1 MKKLVT
7 TVMSCAVAFAACAGM
22 SVSAEKADTYS
33 AWLVGTIGGNQIW
46 EKADAQVTSITGNGS
61 YTVNW
66 KLDQGSDSVSCLIL
80 KTDINLYDYAPEDV
94 TAEKL
99 LDESSAKIVID
110 SVSVDGAPISYKM
123 SDGAFTVDDDGSTI
137 RVNLMNE
144 WGQKVNIYD
153 VPAKTNIAES
163 ISVSFTVSIAAS
175 AVDRF
180 QILDCRIQCKR
191 CLIDFIL
198 ICICFFKNSLCI
210 LKSRIKLCLTFFFIL
225 CQIKRFRLADC
236 LLKRIFIHLRSLL
249 FFIQSILCSFQLFCH
264 LIHLVLCSRKASAG
278 NVCKKFF
285 RLCQFC
291 SKCSFGIVIFVII
304 QI

>member
-1 MKKLVT
+1 MKKFVT
-7 TVMSCAVAFAACAGM
+7 AAMSCAIAFAACAGM

-46 EKADAQVTSITGNGS
+46 EKADAEVASITGNGS

-94 TAEKL
+94 AAEKL

-163 ISVSFTVSIAAS
+163 ISVSFTVSGLDQDADKDDSKGDDTKQDDTKKDNTKTDNTKKDNTKTDNTKKDDTKKDAAKTGDAGVGLALAGLTIAGAAAFVS
-175 AVDRF
+175 K
-180 QILDCRIQCKR
+180 KR
-191 CLIDFIL
+191 
-198 ICICFFKNSLCI
+198 N
-210 LKSRIKLCLTFFFIL
+210 
-225 CQIKRFRLADC
+225 
-236 LLKRIFIHLRSLL
+236 
-249 FFIQSILCSFQLFCH
+249 
-264 LIHLVLCSRKASAG
+264 
-278 NVCKKFF
+278 
-285 RLCQFC
+285 
-291 SKCSFGIVIFVII
+291 
-304 QI
+304 

>member
-1 MKKLVT
+1 MKKFVT
-7 TVMSCAVAFAACAGM
+7 AAMSCAVAFAACAGM

-46 EKADAQVTSITGNGS
+46 EKADAEVASITGNGS

-163 ISVSFTVSIAAS
+163 ISVSFTVSGLDQDADKDDSKGDDAKGDDTKQDDTKQDSTKTDNTKQDDTKTDTTKTDNTKKDDTKKDAAKTGDAGVGLALAGLTIAGAAAFVS
-175 AVDRF
+175 K
-180 QILDCRIQCKR
+180 KR
-191 CLIDFIL
+191 
-198 ICICFFKNSLCI
+198 N
-210 LKSRIKLCLTFFFIL
+210 
-225 CQIKRFRLADC
+225 
-236 LLKRIFIHLRSLL
+236 
-249 FFIQSILCSFQLFCH
+249 
-264 LIHLVLCSRKASAG
+264 
-278 NVCKKFF
+278 
-285 RLCQFC
+285 
-291 SKCSFGIVIFVII
+291 
-304 QI
+304 

>member
-7 TVMSCAVAFAACAGM
+7 AVMSCAVAFAACAGM

-46 EKADAQVTSITGNGS
+46 EKADAQVVSITGNGS

-163 ISVSFTVSIAAS
+163 ISVSFTVSGLDQDADKDDSKGDDTKQDDTKQDNTKTDNTKKDNTKTDNTKKDDTKKDAAKTGDAGVGLALAGLTIAGAAAFVS
-175 AVDRF
+175 K
-180 QILDCRIQCKR
+180 KR
-191 CLIDFIL
+191 
-198 ICICFFKNSLCI
+198 N
-210 LKSRIKLCLTFFFIL
+210 
-225 CQIKRFRLADC
+225 
-236 LLKRIFIHLRSLL
+236 
-249 FFIQSILCSFQLFCH
+249 
-264 LIHLVLCSRKASAG
+264 
-278 NVCKKFF
+278 
-285 RLCQFC
+285 
-291 SKCSFGIVIFVII
+291 
-304 QI
+304 

>member
-46 EKADAQVTSITGNGS
+46 EKADAEVASITGNGS

-163 ISVSFTVSIAAS
+163 ISVSFTVSGLDQDADKDDSKGDDTKQDDTKKDNTKTDNTKKDNTKTDNTKKDDTKKDAAKTGDAGVGLALAGLTIAGAAAFVS
-175 AVDRF
+175 K
-180 QILDCRIQCKR
+180 KR
-191 CLIDFIL
+191 
-198 ICICFFKNSLCI
+198 N
-210 LKSRIKLCLTFFFIL
+210 
-225 CQIKRFRLADC
+225 
-236 LLKRIFIHLRSLL
+236 
-249 FFIQSILCSFQLFCH
+249 
-264 LIHLVLCSRKASAG
+264 
-278 NVCKKFF
+278 
-285 RLCQFC
+285 
-291 SKCSFGIVIFVII
+291 
-304 QI
+304 

>member
-7 TVMSCAVAFAACAGM
+7 AVMSCAVAFAACAGM

-153 VPAKTNIAES
+153 IPAKTNIAES
-163 ISVSFTVSIAAS
+163 ISVSFTVSGLDQDADKDDSKGDDTKQDDTKQDNTKTDNTKKDNTKTDNTKKDDTKKDAAKTGDAGVGLALAGLTIAGAAAFVS
-175 AVDRF
+175 K
-180 QILDCRIQCKR
+180 KR
-191 CLIDFIL
+191 
-198 ICICFFKNSLCI
+198 N
-210 LKSRIKLCLTFFFIL
+210 
-225 CQIKRFRLADC
+225 
-236 LLKRIFIHLRSLL
+236 
-249 FFIQSILCSFQLFCH
+249 
-264 LIHLVLCSRKASAG
+264 
-278 NVCKKFF
+278 
-285 RLCQFC
+285 
-291 SKCSFGIVIFVII
+291 
-304 QI
+304 

>member
-7 TVMSCAVAFAACAGM
+7 AVMSCAVAFAACAGM
-22 SVSAEKADTYS
+22 SVSAEKSDTYS

-163 ISVSFTVSIAAS
+163 ISVSFTVSGLDQDADKDDSKGDDTKQDDTKQDNTKTDNTKKDNTKTDNTKKDDTKKDAAKTGDAGVGLALAGLTIAGAAAFVS
-175 AVDRF
+175 K
-180 QILDCRIQCKR
+180 KR
-191 CLIDFIL
+191 
-198 ICICFFKNSLCI
+198 K
-210 LKSRIKLCLTFFFIL
+210 
-225 CQIKRFRLADC
+225 
-236 LLKRIFIHLRSLL
+236 
-249 FFIQSILCSFQLFCH
+249 
-264 LIHLVLCSRKASAG
+264 
-278 NVCKKFF
+278 
-285 RLCQFC
+285 
-291 SKCSFGIVIFVII
+291 
-304 QI
+304 

>member
-7 TVMSCAVAFAACAGM
+7 AVMSCAVAFAACAGM

-163 ISVSFTVSIAAS
+163 ISVSFTVSGLDQDADKDDSKGDDTKTDDTKKDDTKKDDTKKDDAKTDNTKKDDTKKDAAKTGDAGVGLALAGLTIAGA
-175 AVDRF
+175 AAFVTK
-180 QILDCRIQCKR
+180 KR
-191 CLIDFIL
+191 
-198 ICICFFKNSLCI
+198 N
-210 LKSRIKLCLTFFFIL
+210 
-225 CQIKRFRLADC
+225 
-236 LLKRIFIHLRSLL
+236 
-249 FFIQSILCSFQLFCH
+249 
-264 LIHLVLCSRKASAG
+264 
-278 NVCKKFF
+278 
-285 RLCQFC
+285 
-291 SKCSFGIVIFVII
+291 
-304 QI
+304 

>member
-7 TVMSCAVAFAACAGM
+7 AVMSCAVAFAACAGM

-46 EKADAQVTSITGNGS
+46 EKADAEVASITGNGS

-163 ISVSFTVSIAAS
+163 ISVSFTVSGLDQDADKDDSKGDDTKQDDTKKDNTKTDNTKKDNTKTDNTKKDDTKKDAAKTGDAGVGLALAGLTIAGAAAFVS
-175 AVDRF
+175 K
-180 QILDCRIQCKR
+180 KR
-191 CLIDFIL
+191 
-198 ICICFFKNSLCI
+198 N
-210 LKSRIKLCLTFFFIL
+210 
-225 CQIKRFRLADC
+225 
-236 LLKRIFIHLRSLL
+236 
-249 FFIQSILCSFQLFCH
+249 
-264 LIHLVLCSRKASAG
+264 
-278 NVCKKFF
+278 
-285 RLCQFC
+285 
-291 SKCSFGIVIFVII
+291 
-304 QI
+304 

>member
-7 TVMSCAVAFAACAGM
+7 AVMSCAVAFAACAGM

-163 ISVSFTVSIAAS
+163 ISVSFTVSGLDQDADKDDSKGDDTKQDDTKQDNTKTDNTKKDNTKTDNTKKDDTKKDAAKTGDAGVGLALAGLTIAG
-175 AVDRF
+175 AVAF
-180 QILDCRIQCKR
+180 VSKKR
-191 CLIDFIL
+191 
-198 ICICFFKNSLCI
+198 N
-210 LKSRIKLCLTFFFIL
+210 
-225 CQIKRFRLADC
+225 
-236 LLKRIFIHLRSLL
+236 
-249 FFIQSILCSFQLFCH
+249 
-264 LIHLVLCSRKASAG
+264 
-278 NVCKKFF
+278 
-285 RLCQFC
+285 
-291 SKCSFGIVIFVII
+291 
-304 QI
+304 

>member
-7 TVMSCAVAFAACAGM
+7 AVMSCAVAFAACAGM

-163 ISVSFTVSIAAS
+163 ISVSFTVSGLDQDADKDDSKGDDTKQDDTKQDNTKTDNTKKDNTKTDNTKKDDTKKDAAKTGDAGVGLALAGLTIAGAAAFVS
-175 AVDRF
+175 K
-180 QILDCRIQCKR
+180 KR
-191 CLIDFIL
+191 
-198 ICICFFKNSLCI
+198 K
-210 LKSRIKLCLTFFFIL
+210 
-225 CQIKRFRLADC
+225 
-236 LLKRIFIHLRSLL
+236 
-249 FFIQSILCSFQLFCH
+249 
-264 LIHLVLCSRKASAG
+264 
-278 NVCKKFF
+278 
-285 RLCQFC
+285 
-291 SKCSFGIVIFVII
+291 
-304 QI
+304 

>member
-1 MKKLVT
+1 MKKFVT
-7 TVMSCAVAFAACAGM
+7 AAMSCAIAFAACAGM

-46 EKADAQVTSITGNGS
+46 EKADAEVASITGNGS

-163 ISVSFTVSIAAS
+163 ISVSFTVSGLDQDADKDDSKGDDTKQDDTKQDNTKTDNTKKDNTKTDNTKKDDTKKDAAKTGDAGVGLALAGLTIAGAAAFVS
-175 AVDRF
+175 K
-180 QILDCRIQCKR
+180 KR
-191 CLIDFIL
+191 
-198 ICICFFKNSLCI
+198 N
-210 LKSRIKLCLTFFFIL
+210 
-225 CQIKRFRLADC
+225 
-236 LLKRIFIHLRSLL
+236 
-249 FFIQSILCSFQLFCH
+249 
-264 LIHLVLCSRKASAG
+264 
-278 NVCKKFF
+278 
-285 RLCQFC
+285 
-291 SKCSFGIVIFVII
+291 
-304 QI
+304 

>member
-7 TVMSCAVAFAACAGM
+7 AVMSCAVAFAACAGM

-46 EKADAQVTSITGNGS
+46 EKADAEVASITGNGS

-163 ISVSFTVSIAAS
+163 ISVSFTVSGLDQDADKDDSKGDDTKQDDTKQDNTKTDNTKKDNTKTDNTKKDDTKKDAAKTGDAGVGLALAGLTIAGAAAFVS
-175 AVDRF
+175 K
-180 QILDCRIQCKR
+180 KR
-191 CLIDFIL
+191 
-198 ICICFFKNSLCI
+198 N
-210 LKSRIKLCLTFFFIL
+210 
-225 CQIKRFRLADC
+225 
-236 LLKRIFIHLRSLL
+236 
-249 FFIQSILCSFQLFCH
+249 
-264 LIHLVLCSRKASAG
+264 
-278 NVCKKFF
+278 
-285 RLCQFC
+285 
-291 SKCSFGIVIFVII
+291 
-304 QI
+304 

>member
-1 MKKLVT
+1 MKKFVT
-7 TVMSCAVAFAACAGM
+7 AAMSCAIAFAACAGM

-46 EKADAQVTSITGNGS
+46 EKADAEVASITGNGS

-163 ISVSFTVSIAAS
+163 ISVSFTVSGLDQDADKDDSKGDDTKQDDTKKDNTKTDNTKKDNTKTDNTKKDDTKKDAAKTGDAGVGLALAGLTIAGAAAFVS
-175 AVDRF
+175 K
-180 QILDCRIQCKR
+180 KR
-191 CLIDFIL
+191 
-198 ICICFFKNSLCI
+198 N
-210 LKSRIKLCLTFFFIL
+210 
-225 CQIKRFRLADC
+225 
-236 LLKRIFIHLRSLL
+236 
-249 FFIQSILCSFQLFCH
+249 
-264 LIHLVLCSRKASAG
+264 
-278 NVCKKFF
+278 
-285 RLCQFC
+285 
-291 SKCSFGIVIFVII
+291 
-304 QI
+304 

>member
-1 MKKLVT
+1 
-7 TVMSCAVAFAACAGM
+7 M

-46 EKADAQVTSITGNGS
+46 EKADAEVASITGNGS

-163 ISVSFTVSIAAS
+163 ISVSFTVSGLDQDADKDDSKGDDTKQDDTKQDNTKTDNTKKDNTKTDNTKKDDTKKDAAKTGDAGVGLALAGLTIAGAAAFVS
-175 AVDRF
+175 K
-180 QILDCRIQCKR
+180 KR
-191 CLIDFIL
+191 
-198 ICICFFKNSLCI
+198 N
-210 LKSRIKLCLTFFFIL
+210 
-225 CQIKRFRLADC
+225 
-236 LLKRIFIHLRSLL
+236 
-249 FFIQSILCSFQLFCH
+249 
-264 LIHLVLCSRKASAG
+264 
-278 NVCKKFF
+278 
-285 RLCQFC
+285 
-291 SKCSFGIVIFVII
+291 
-304 QI
+304 

>member
-7 TVMSCAVAFAACAGM
+7 AVMSCAVAFAACAGM

-163 ISVSFTVSIAAS
+163 ISVSFTVSGLDQDADKDDSKGDDTKQDDTKKDNTKTDNTKKDNTKTDNTKKDDTKKDAAKTGDAGVGLALAGLTIAGAAAFVS
-175 AVDRF
+175 K
-180 QILDCRIQCKR
+180 KR
-191 CLIDFIL
+191 
-198 ICICFFKNSLCI
+198 N
-210 LKSRIKLCLTFFFIL
+210 
-225 CQIKRFRLADC
+225 
-236 LLKRIFIHLRSLL
+236 
-249 FFIQSILCSFQLFCH
+249 
-264 LIHLVLCSRKASAG
+264 
-278 NVCKKFF
+278 
-285 RLCQFC
+285 
-291 SKCSFGIVIFVII
+291 
-304 QI
+304 

>member
-7 TVMSCAVAFAACAGM
+7 AVMSCAVAFAACAGM

-163 ISVSFTVSIAAS
+163 ISVSFTVSGLDQDADKDDSKGDDTKQDDTKQDNTKTDNTKKDNTKTDNTKKDDTKKDAAKTGDAGVGLALAGLTIAGA
-175 AVDRF
+175 AAFVTK
-180 QILDCRIQCKR
+180 KR
-191 CLIDFIL
+191 
-198 ICICFFKNSLCI
+198 N
-210 LKSRIKLCLTFFFIL
+210 
-225 CQIKRFRLADC
+225 
-236 LLKRIFIHLRSLL
+236 
-249 FFIQSILCSFQLFCH
+249 
-264 LIHLVLCSRKASAG
+264 
-278 NVCKKFF
+278 
-285 RLCQFC
+285 
-291 SKCSFGIVIFVII
+291 
-304 QI
+304 

>member
-7 TVMSCAVAFAACAGM
+7 AVMSCAVAFAACAGM

-163 ISVSFTVSIAAS
+163 ISVSFTVSGLDQDADKDDSKGDDTKQDDTKQDNTKTDNTKKDNTKTDNTKKDDTKKDAAKTGDAGVGLALAGLTIAGA
-175 AVDRF
+175 AAFVTK
-180 QILDCRIQCKR
+180 Q
-191 CLIDFIL
+191 
-198 ICICFFKNSLCI
+198 
-210 LKSRIKLCLTFFFIL
+210 
-225 CQIKRFRLADC
+225 
-236 LLKRIFIHLRSLL
+236 
-249 FFIQSILCSFQLFCH
+249 
-264 LIHLVLCSRKASAG
+264 RK
-278 NVCKKFF
+278 
-285 RLCQFC
+285 
-291 SKCSFGIVIFVII
+291 
-304 QI
+304 

>member
-1 MKKLVT
+1 MKKFVT
-7 TVMSCAVAFAACAGM
+7 AAMSCAAAFAACAGM

-46 EKADAQVTSITGNGS
+46 EKADAEVASITGNGS

-144 WGQKVNIYD
+144 WGQKVSIYD

-163 ISVSFTVSIAAS
+163 ISVSFTVSGLGQDADKDDSKGDDTKQDDTKKDNTKTDNTKKDNTKTDNTKKDDTKKDAAKTGDAGVGLALAGLTIAGAAAFVS
-175 AVDRF
+175 K
-180 QILDCRIQCKR
+180 KR
-191 CLIDFIL
+191 
-198 ICICFFKNSLCI
+198 N
-210 LKSRIKLCLTFFFIL
+210 
-225 CQIKRFRLADC
+225 
-236 LLKRIFIHLRSLL
+236 
-249 FFIQSILCSFQLFCH
+249 
-264 LIHLVLCSRKASAG
+264 
-278 NVCKKFF
+278 
-285 RLCQFC
+285 
-291 SKCSFGIVIFVII
+291 
-304 QI
+304 

>member
-7 TVMSCAVAFAACAGM
+7 AVMSCAVAFAACAGM

-163 ISVSFTVSIAAS
+163 ISVSFTVSGLDQDADKDDFKGDDTKQDDTKQDNTKTDNTKKDNTKTDNTKKDDTKKDAAKTGDAGVGLALAGLTIAGA
-175 AVDRF
+175 AAFVTK
-180 QILDCRIQCKR
+180 KR
-191 CLIDFIL
+191 
-198 ICICFFKNSLCI
+198 K
-210 LKSRIKLCLTFFFIL
+210 
-225 CQIKRFRLADC
+225 
-236 LLKRIFIHLRSLL
+236 
-249 FFIQSILCSFQLFCH
+249 
-264 LIHLVLCSRKASAG
+264 
-278 NVCKKFF
+278 
-285 RLCQFC
+285 
-291 SKCSFGIVIFVII
+291 
-304 QI
+304 

>member
-1 MKKLVT
+1 MKKFVT
-7 TVMSCAVAFAACAGM
+7 AAMSCAIAFAACAGM

-46 EKADAQVTSITGNGS
+46 EKADAEVASITGNGS

-94 TAEKL
+94 AAEKL

-163 ISVSFTVSIAAS
+163 ISVSFTVSGLDQDADKDDSKGDDTKQDDTKQDNTKTDNTKKDNTKTDNTKKDDTKKDAAKTGDAGVGLALAGLTIAGA
-175 AVDRF
+175 AAFVTK
-180 QILDCRIQCKR
+180 KR
-191 CLIDFIL
+191 
-198 ICICFFKNSLCI
+198 K
-210 LKSRIKLCLTFFFIL
+210 
-225 CQIKRFRLADC
+225 
-236 LLKRIFIHLRSLL
+236 
-249 FFIQSILCSFQLFCH
+249 
-264 LIHLVLCSRKASAG
+264 
-278 NVCKKFF
+278 
-285 RLCQFC
+285 
-291 SKCSFGIVIFVII
+291 
-304 QI
+304 

>member
-7 TVMSCAVAFAACAGM
+7 AVMSCAVAFAACAGM

-163 ISVSFTVSIAAS
+163 ISVSFTVSGLDQDADKDDSKGDDTKQDDTKQDNTKTDNTKKDDTKTDNTKKDDTKKDAAKTGDAGVGLALAGLTIAGAAAFVS
-175 AVDRF
+175 K
-180 QILDCRIQCKR
+180 KR
-191 CLIDFIL
+191 
-198 ICICFFKNSLCI
+198 N
-210 LKSRIKLCLTFFFIL
+210 
-225 CQIKRFRLADC
+225 
-236 LLKRIFIHLRSLL
+236 
-249 FFIQSILCSFQLFCH
+249 
-264 LIHLVLCSRKASAG
+264 
-278 NVCKKFF
+278 
-285 RLCQFC
+285 
-291 SKCSFGIVIFVII
+291 
-304 QI
+304 

>member
-7 TVMSCAVAFAACAGM
+7 AVMSCAVAFAACAGM

-163 ISVSFTVSIAAS
+163 ISVSFTVSGLDQDADKDDSKGDDTKQDDTKQDNTKTDNTKKDNTKTDNTKTDNTKKDAAKTGDAGVGLALAGLTIAGAAAFVS
-175 AVDRF
+175 K
-180 QILDCRIQCKR
+180 KR
-191 CLIDFIL
+191 
-198 ICICFFKNSLCI
+198 N
-210 LKSRIKLCLTFFFIL
+210 
-225 CQIKRFRLADC
+225 
-236 LLKRIFIHLRSLL
+236 
-249 FFIQSILCSFQLFCH
+249 
-264 LIHLVLCSRKASAG
+264 
-278 NVCKKFF
+278 
-285 RLCQFC
+285 
-291 SKCSFGIVIFVII
+291 
-304 QI
+304 

>member
-1 MKKLVT
+1 MKKFVT
-7 TVMSCAVAFAACAGM
+7 AAMSCAVAFAACAGM

-46 EKADAQVTSITGNGS
+46 EKADAEVASITGNGS

-110 SVSVDGAPISYKM
+110 SVSVDGAPISYK
-123 SDGAFTVDDDGSTI
+123 I

-163 ISVSFTVSIAAS
+163 ISVSFTVSGLDQDADKDDSKGDDAKGDDTKQDDTKQDSTKTDNTKQDDTKTDTTKTDNTKKDDTKKDAAKTGDAGVGLALAGLTIAGAAAFVS
-175 AVDRF
+175 K
-180 QILDCRIQCKR
+180 KR
-191 CLIDFIL
+191 
-198 ICICFFKNSLCI
+198 N
-210 LKSRIKLCLTFFFIL
+210 
-225 CQIKRFRLADC
+225 
-236 LLKRIFIHLRSLL
+236 
-249 FFIQSILCSFQLFCH
+249 
-264 LIHLVLCSRKASAG
+264 
-278 NVCKKFF
+278 
-285 RLCQFC
+285 
-291 SKCSFGIVIFVII
+291 
-304 QI
+304 

>member
-7 TVMSCAVAFAACAGM
+7 AVMSCAVAFAACAGM

-46 EKADAQVTSITGNGS
+46 EKADAQVASITGNGS

-163 ISVSFTVSIAAS
+163 ISVSFTVSGLDQDADKDDSKGDDTKQDDTKQDNTKTDNTKKDNTKTDNTKKDDTKKDAAKTGDAGVGLALAGLTIAGAAAFVS
-175 AVDRF
+175 K
-180 QILDCRIQCKR
+180 KR
-191 CLIDFIL
+191 
-198 ICICFFKNSLCI
+198 N
-210 LKSRIKLCLTFFFIL
+210 
-225 CQIKRFRLADC
+225 
-236 LLKRIFIHLRSLL
+236 
-249 FFIQSILCSFQLFCH
+249 
-264 LIHLVLCSRKASAG
+264 
-278 NVCKKFF
+278 
-285 RLCQFC
+285 
-291 SKCSFGIVIFVII
+291 
-304 QI
+304 

>member
-7 TVMSCAVAFAACAGM
+7 AVMSCAVAFAACAGM

-163 ISVSFTVSIAAS
+163 ISVSFTVSGLDQDADKDDSKGDDTKQDDTKKDNTKTDNTKKDDTKTDNTKKDDTKKDAAKTGDAGVGLALAGLTIAGA
-175 AVDRF
+175 AAFVTK
-180 QILDCRIQCKR
+180 KR
-191 CLIDFIL
+191 
-198 ICICFFKNSLCI
+198 N
-210 LKSRIKLCLTFFFIL
+210 
-225 CQIKRFRLADC
+225 
-236 LLKRIFIHLRSLL
+236 
-249 FFIQSILCSFQLFCH
+249 
-264 LIHLVLCSRKASAG
+264 
-278 NVCKKFF
+278 
-285 RLCQFC
+285 
-291 SKCSFGIVIFVII
+291 
-304 QI
+304 

>member
-1 MKKLVT
+1 MKKFVT
-7 TVMSCAVAFAACAGM
+7 AAMSCAIAFAACAGM

-46 EKADAQVTSITGNGS
+46 EKADAEVASITGNGS

-163 ISVSFTVSIAAS
+163 ISVSFTVSGLDQDADKDDSKGDDTKQDDTKQDNTKTDNTKKDNTKTDNTKKDDTKKDAAKTGDAGVGLALAGLTIAGA
-175 AVDRF
+175 AAFVTK
-180 QILDCRIQCKR
+180 KR
-191 CLIDFIL
+191 
-198 ICICFFKNSLCI
+198 K
-210 LKSRIKLCLTFFFIL
+210 
-225 CQIKRFRLADC
+225 
-236 LLKRIFIHLRSLL
+236 
-249 FFIQSILCSFQLFCH
+249 
-264 LIHLVLCSRKASAG
+264 
-278 NVCKKFF
+278 
-285 RLCQFC
+285 
-291 SKCSFGIVIFVII
+291 
-304 QI
+304 

>member
-7 TVMSCAVAFAACAGM
+7 AVMSCAVAFAACAGM

-163 ISVSFTVSIAAS
+163 ISVSFTVSGLDQDADKDDSKGDDTKQDDTKQDNTKTDNTKKDDTKTDNTKKDDTKKDAAKTGDAGVGLALAGLTIAGA
-175 AVDRF
+175 AAFVTK
-180 QILDCRIQCKR
+180 KR
-191 CLIDFIL
+191 
-198 ICICFFKNSLCI
+198 N
-210 LKSRIKLCLTFFFIL
+210 
-225 CQIKRFRLADC
+225 
-236 LLKRIFIHLRSLL
+236 
-249 FFIQSILCSFQLFCH
+249 
-264 LIHLVLCSRKASAG
+264 
-278 NVCKKFF
+278 
-285 RLCQFC
+285 
-291 SKCSFGIVIFVII
+291 
-304 QI
+304 

>member
-7 TVMSCAVAFAACAGM
+7 AVMSCAVAFAACAGM
-22 SVSAEKADTYS
+22 SVYAEKADTYS

-163 ISVSFTVSIAAS
+163 ISVSFTVSGLDQDADKDDSKGDDTKQDDTKQDNTKTDNTKKDNTKTDNTKKDDTKKDAAKTGDAGVGLALAGLTIAGA
-175 AVDRF
+175 AAFVTK
-180 QILDCRIQCKR
+180 KR
-191 CLIDFIL
+191 
-198 ICICFFKNSLCI
+198 K
-210 LKSRIKLCLTFFFIL
+210 
-225 CQIKRFRLADC
+225 
-236 LLKRIFIHLRSLL
+236 
-249 FFIQSILCSFQLFCH
+249 
-264 LIHLVLCSRKASAG
+264 
-278 NVCKKFF
+278 
-285 RLCQFC
+285 
-291 SKCSFGIVIFVII
+291 
-304 QI
+304 

>member
-1 MKKLVT
+1 MKKFVT
-7 TVMSCAVAFAACAGM
+7 AAMSCAVAFAACAGM

-163 ISVSFTVSIAAS
+163 ISVSFTVSGLDQDADKDDSKGDDTKQDDTKQDNTKTDNTKKDNTKTDNTKKDDTKKDAAKTGDAGVGLALAGLTIAGAAAFVS
-175 AVDRF
+175 K
-180 QILDCRIQCKR
+180 KR
-191 CLIDFIL
+191 
-198 ICICFFKNSLCI
+198 K
-210 LKSRIKLCLTFFFIL
+210 
-225 CQIKRFRLADC
+225 
-236 LLKRIFIHLRSLL
+236 
-249 FFIQSILCSFQLFCH
+249 
-264 LIHLVLCSRKASAG
+264 
-278 NVCKKFF
+278 
-285 RLCQFC
+285 
-291 SKCSFGIVIFVII
+291 
-304 QI
+304 

>member
-1 MKKLVT
+1 MKKFVT
-7 TVMSCAVAFAACAGM
+7 AAMSCAIAFAACAVM

-33 AWLVGTIGGNQIW
+33 AWLGGTIGCNQIW
-46 EKADAQVTSITGNGS
+46 AKADAEVASITGNGS

-163 ISVSFTVSIAAS
+163 ISVSFTVSGLDQDADKDDSKGDDTKQDDTKQDNTKTDNTKKDNTKTDNTKKDDTKKDAAKTGDAGVGLALAGLTIAGAAAFVS
-175 AVDRF
+175 K
-180 QILDCRIQCKR
+180 KR
-191 CLIDFIL
+191 
-198 ICICFFKNSLCI
+198 N
-210 LKSRIKLCLTFFFIL
+210 
-225 CQIKRFRLADC
+225 
-236 LLKRIFIHLRSLL
+236 
-249 FFIQSILCSFQLFCH
+249 
-264 LIHLVLCSRKASAG
+264 
-278 NVCKKFF
+278 
-285 RLCQFC
+285 
-291 SKCSFGIVIFVII
+291 
-304 QI
+304 

>member
-7 TVMSCAVAFAACAGM
+7 AAMSCAVAFAACAGM

-46 EKADAQVTSITGNGS
+46 EKADAEVASITGNGS

-163 ISVSFTVSIAAS
+163 ISVSFTVSGLGQDADKDDSKGDDTKQDDTKKDNTKTDNTKKDNTKTDNTKKDDTKKDAAKTGDAGVGLALAGLTIAGAAAFVS
-175 AVDRF
+175 K
-180 QILDCRIQCKR
+180 KR
-191 CLIDFIL
+191 
-198 ICICFFKNSLCI
+198 N
-210 LKSRIKLCLTFFFIL
+210 
-225 CQIKRFRLADC
+225 
-236 LLKRIFIHLRSLL
+236 
-249 FFIQSILCSFQLFCH
+249 
-264 LIHLVLCSRKASAG
+264 
-278 NVCKKFF
+278 
-285 RLCQFC
+285 
-291 SKCSFGIVIFVII
+291 
-304 QI
+304 

>member
-1 MKKLVT
+1 MKKFVT
-7 TVMSCAVAFAACAGM
+7 AAMSCAIAFAACAGM

-46 EKADAQVTSITGNGS
+46 EKADAEVASITGNGS

-94 TAEKL
+94 AAEKL

-163 ISVSFTVSIAAS
+163 ISVSFTVSGLGQDADKDDSKGDDTKQDDTKKDNTKTDNTKKDNTKTDNTKKDDTKKDAAKTGDAGVGLALAGLTIAGAAAFVS
-175 AVDRF
+175 K
-180 QILDCRIQCKR
+180 KR
-191 CLIDFIL
+191 
-198 ICICFFKNSLCI
+198 N
-210 LKSRIKLCLTFFFIL
+210 
-225 CQIKRFRLADC
+225 
-236 LLKRIFIHLRSLL
+236 
-249 FFIQSILCSFQLFCH
+249 
-264 LIHLVLCSRKASAG
+264 
-278 NVCKKFF
+278 
-285 RLCQFC
+285 
-291 SKCSFGIVIFVII
+291 
-304 QI
+304 

>member
-7 TVMSCAVAFAACAGM
+7 AVMSCAVAFAACAGM

-163 ISVSFTVSIAAS
+163 ISVSFTVSGLDQDAGKDDSKGDDTKQDDTKQDYTKTDNTKKDDTKTDNTKKDDTKKDAAKTGDAGVGLALAGLTIAGAAAFVS
-175 AVDRF
+175 K
-180 QILDCRIQCKR
+180 KR
-191 CLIDFIL
+191 
-198 ICICFFKNSLCI
+198 N
-210 LKSRIKLCLTFFFIL
+210 
-225 CQIKRFRLADC
+225 
-236 LLKRIFIHLRSLL
+236 
-249 FFIQSILCSFQLFCH
+249 
-264 LIHLVLCSRKASAG
+264 
-278 NVCKKFF
+278 
-285 RLCQFC
+285 
-291 SKCSFGIVIFVII
+291 
-304 QI
+304 

>member
-1 MKKLVT
+1 MKKFVT
-7 TVMSCAVAFAACAGM
+7 AAMSCAIAFAACAGM

-163 ISVSFTVSIAAS
+163 ISVSFTVSGLDQDADKDDSKGDDTKQDDTKQDNTKTDNTKKDNTKTDNTKKDDTKKDAAKTGDAGVGLALAGLTIAGAAAFVS
-175 AVDRF
+175 K
-180 QILDCRIQCKR
+180 KR
-191 CLIDFIL
+191 
-198 ICICFFKNSLCI
+198 N
-210 LKSRIKLCLTFFFIL
+210 
-225 CQIKRFRLADC
+225 
-236 LLKRIFIHLRSLL
+236 
-249 FFIQSILCSFQLFCH
+249 
-264 LIHLVLCSRKASAG
+264 
-278 NVCKKFF
+278 
-285 RLCQFC
+285 
-291 SKCSFGIVIFVII
+291 
-304 QI
+304 

>member
-7 TVMSCAVAFAACAGM
+7 AAMSCAIAFAACAGM

-46 EKADAQVTSITGNGS
+46 EKADAEVASITGNGS

-144 WGQKVNIYD
+144 WGQKVSIYD

-163 ISVSFTVSIAAS
+163 ISVSFTVSGLGQDADKDDSKGDDTKQDDTKKDNTKTDNTKKDNTKTDNTKKDNTKKDAAKTGDAGVGLALAGLTIAGAAAFVS
-175 AVDRF
+175 K
-180 QILDCRIQCKR
+180 KR
-191 CLIDFIL
+191 
-198 ICICFFKNSLCI
+198 N
-210 LKSRIKLCLTFFFIL
+210 
-225 CQIKRFRLADC
+225 
-236 LLKRIFIHLRSLL
+236 
-249 FFIQSILCSFQLFCH
+249 
-264 LIHLVLCSRKASAG
+264 
-278 NVCKKFF
+278 
-285 RLCQFC
+285 
-291 SKCSFGIVIFVII
+291 
-304 QI
+304 

>member
-7 TVMSCAVAFAACAGM
+7 AVMSCAVAFAACAGM

-163 ISVSFTVSIAAS
+163 ISVSFTVSGLDQDADKDDSKGDDTKQDDTKQDNTKTDNTKKDNTKTDNTKKDDTKKDAAKTGDAGVGLALAGLTIAGAAAFVS
-175 AVDRF
+175 K
-180 QILDCRIQCKR
+180 KR
-191 CLIDFIL
+191 
-198 ICICFFKNSLCI
+198 N
-210 LKSRIKLCLTFFFIL
+210 
-225 CQIKRFRLADC
+225 
-236 LLKRIFIHLRSLL
+236 
-249 FFIQSILCSFQLFCH
+249 
-264 LIHLVLCSRKASAG
+264 
-278 NVCKKFF
+278 
-285 RLCQFC
+285 
-291 SKCSFGIVIFVII
+291 
-304 QI
+304 

>member
-7 TVMSCAVAFAACAGM
+7 AVMSCAVAFAACAGM

-163 ISVSFTVSIAAS
+163 ISVSFTVSGLDQDADKDDSKVDDTKQDDTKQDNTKTDNTKKDNTKTDNTKKDDTKKDAAKTGDAGVGLALAGLTIAGAAAFVS
-175 AVDRF
+175 K
-180 QILDCRIQCKR
+180 KR
-191 CLIDFIL
+191 
-198 ICICFFKNSLCI
+198 N
-210 LKSRIKLCLTFFFIL
+210 
-225 CQIKRFRLADC
+225 
-236 LLKRIFIHLRSLL
+236 
-249 FFIQSILCSFQLFCH
+249 
-264 LIHLVLCSRKASAG
+264 
-278 NVCKKFF
+278 
-285 RLCQFC
+285 
-291 SKCSFGIVIFVII
+291 
-304 QI
+304 

>member
-1 MKKLVT
+1 MKKFVT
-7 TVMSCAVAFAACAGM
+7 AAMSCAIAFAACAGM

-163 ISVSFTVSIAAS
+163 ISVSFTVSGLDQDADKDDSKGDDTKQDDTKKDNTKTDNTKKDNTKTDNTKKDDTKKDAAKTGDAGVGLALAGLTIAGAAAFVS
-175 AVDRF
+175 K
-180 QILDCRIQCKR
+180 KR
-191 CLIDFIL
+191 
-198 ICICFFKNSLCI
+198 N
-210 LKSRIKLCLTFFFIL
+210 
-225 CQIKRFRLADC
+225 
-236 LLKRIFIHLRSLL
+236 
-249 FFIQSILCSFQLFCH
+249 
-264 LIHLVLCSRKASAG
+264 
-278 NVCKKFF
+278 
-285 RLCQFC
+285 
-291 SKCSFGIVIFVII
+291 
-304 QI
+304 